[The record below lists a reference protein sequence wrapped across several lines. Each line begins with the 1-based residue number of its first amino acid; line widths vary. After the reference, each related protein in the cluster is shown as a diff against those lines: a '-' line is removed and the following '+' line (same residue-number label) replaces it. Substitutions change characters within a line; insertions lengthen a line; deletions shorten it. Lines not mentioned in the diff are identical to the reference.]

1 MTIPAATRL
10 DHRRRSRARR
20 RALQALYQWQIAGQD
35 LAAIEKQFLEDY
47 QMGRV
52 DLEYFSGLLHGVPA
66 RVSELDAAIDPFL
79 DRPFATIDPVEK
91 AILRLGAYEFME
103 RIDVPY
109 RVVLN
114 EAVELAKVFGAE
126 QSHRYINGV
135 LDKVGRAV
143 PLRQAELGGAPNR
156 SR

>member
-1 MTIPAATRL
+1 MTRPVVPRL
-10 DHRRRSRARR
+10 DHRARSRARR
-20 RALQALYQWQIAGQD
+20 RALQALYQWQVAGQD
-35 LAAIEKQFLEDY
+35 LAAIEKQFLEEY

-66 RVSELDAAIDPFL
+66 RVRELDAAIDPFL
-79 DRPFATIDPVEK
+79 DRPFSTIDPVEK

-135 LDKVGRAV
+135 LDRVGRTVA
-143 PLRQAELGGAPNR
+143 LRRAELAGQPAR
-156 SR
+156 RR